1 MGQNERNNAIV
12 IAIITLLAEGSCLVA
27 VVKPQSFGGKEVGVW
42 HMDEVIPAEYRSVI
56 PDATGANPGTLIH
69 APVDPVLVDGKF
81 GKALRFDGQ
90 NGVYVPIRFL
100 VGFPPSPEPV
110 YIPISTTLD
119 VQKDIKI
126 EAWINMQA
134 FKDVTYNNIV
144 VKCSR
149 TDASSE
155 NTTRVYG
162 LAVKA
167 GLPEN
172 GHSVP
177 MGALSG
183 CVFTDTEG
191 FNEIV
196 TRSPVV
202 PLNQWVHVT
211 FLRSL
216 ATGMHLYVNGVE
228 QGVEAIYGTQK
239 PKGTII
245 NGTEVYFGHDAEVTI
260 DEVSISDQ
268 SPEAEAVS
276 SSIDIG
282 PNMMLALI
290 AVAAIIAVA
299 MVLRRAIQMWTI
311 RGKP

>member
-1 MGQNERNNAIV
+1 MGQNRRNTAIV
-12 IAIITLLAEGSCLVA
+12 LAVVTLLAESSCFVIVA
-27 VVKPQSFGGKEVGVW
+27 KPQSSAGKEVGLW
-42 HMDEVIPAEYRSVI
+42 HMDEVIPADYRSI
-56 PDATGANPGTLIH
+56 TPDATGANPGTLVH
-69 APVDPVLVDGKF
+69 APADPELVEGKF

-167 GLPEN
+167 GLQEN

-177 MGALSG
+177 IGALSG
-183 CVFTDTEG
+183 CIFTDTEG

-202 PLNQWVHVT
+202 PLNQWVHVA
-211 FLRSL
+211 FLRST

-228 QGVEAIYGTQK
+228 QSVKPIYGAQN
-239 PKGTII
+239 PKGKIV

-260 DEVSISDQ
+260 DEVQISDL
-268 SPEAEAVS
+268 SPEVEPLS
-276 SSIDIG
+276 SSVDIG

-290 AVAAIIAVA
+290 AVATILAVA